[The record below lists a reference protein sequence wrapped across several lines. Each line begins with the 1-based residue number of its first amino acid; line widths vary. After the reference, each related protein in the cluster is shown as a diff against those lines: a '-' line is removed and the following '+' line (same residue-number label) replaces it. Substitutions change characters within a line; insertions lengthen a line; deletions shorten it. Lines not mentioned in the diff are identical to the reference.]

1 MILQLRLSVS
11 FVCLLALQFCTTA
24 QASVVIHQTRVIYP
38 ADESE
43 VSVRLT
49 NEGDGPKLIQAWID
63 DGRALAEP
71 EMLDVPFQILTPL
84 FRLDAQKGQVL
95 RIIQLDNEL
104 PADRESIFWLSVL
117 EAPPKPKPKQ
127 QAEEEQNYVQFSFRT
142 RVKMFYRPK
151 SLMGEGANKAPN
163 ELKWSL
169 VAGRISV
176 SNPTPYHVNI
186 AGFSIGKEGGKED
199 ERVEGVLDML
209 PPYSSGEVKFAGG
222 MQVDSRIY
230 PRVKFSAIDDYGA
243 KREHEVRLD

>member
-1 MILQLRLSVS
+1 MSVRCLRLGVSCLCLIVLQLCV
-11 FVCLLALQFCTTA
+11 TA

-49 NEGDGPKLIQAWID
+49 NEGERPKLVQAWID

-84 FRLDAQKGQVL
+84 FRLDAKKGQVL
-95 RIIQLDNEL
+95 RIVKLENKL

-117 EAPPKPKPKQ
+117 EAPPKPKKKE
-127 QAEEEQNYVQFSFRT
+127 AGEEQNYIQFSFRT
-142 RVKMFYRPK
+142 RIKLFYRPEDLK
-151 SLMGEGANKAPN
+151 GGGANKAPN

-176 SNPTPYHVNI
+176 SNPTPYYISI
-186 AGFSIGKEGGKED
+186 ASVAVAKENGDDG
-199 ERVEGVLDML
+199 VEASLDML
-209 PPYSSGEVKFAGG
+209 PPYSSGEVKFAGDAKIDL
-222 MQVDSRIY
+222 QSNQT
-230 PRVKFSAIDDYGA
+230 VKYSAIDDYGA
-243 KREHEVRLD
+243 RREYTAKLN

>member
-1 MILQLRLSVS
+1 MLLRLRVSVL
-11 FVCLLALQFCTTA
+11 FVCLLAMQFCATA

-38 ADESE
+38 AGEPE

-63 DGRALAEP
+63 DGRALADP

-84 FRLDAQKGQVL
+84 FRLDAKKGQVL
-95 RIIQLDNEL
+95 RIIQLANEL
-104 PADRESIFWLSVL
+104 PMDRESIFWLSVL
-117 EAPPKPKPKQ
+117 EAPPKPKQ

-142 RVKMFYRPK
+142 RIKVFYRPK

-169 VAGRISV
+169 AAGRISV

-186 AGFSIGKEGGKED
+186 AGFSIGKEGGKE
-199 ERVEGVLDML
+199 ENRVEGVLDML
-209 PPYSSGEVKFAGG
+209 PPYSSGEVKFADG

-230 PRVKFSAIDDYGA
+230 QSVKFSAIDDYGA
-243 KREHEVRLD
+243 KREYEVKLN